1 MHNKDFHNRNPSVT
15 YVSAPVTTRTPPS
28 NLMPLRSVF
37 ADLPVMVA
45 KDFANFSQRGSK
57 DFTMKHLIWN
67 SWHSTSSWIFNLHLH
82 FPEFHKKNIRENIS
96 VKFCAFKMQKISW
109 KVIIGKLAVQKNCK
123 DKIREGK
130 IFIRCDMGCIFSL
143 KIIFPS
149 LSPIF
154 WNIFTPEFKYVSAY
168 CKSLLLSIFSF
179 FHPTSPNSSKMISPP
194 PW

>member
-82 FPEFHKKNIRENIS
+82 FQESHKMNIRENIS
-96 VKFCAFKMQKISW
+96 VKFCAFNMQKISW
-109 KVIIGKLAVQKNCK
+109 KVIIGKLAVQKTVRTKLGKERFLK
-123 DKIREGK
+123 DVTWGVY
-130 IFIRCDMGCIFSL
+130 FL
-143 KIIFPS
+143 
-149 LSPIF
+149 
-154 WNIFTPEFKYVSAY
+154 
-168 CKSLLLSIFSF
+168 
-179 FHPTSPNSSKMISPP
+179 
-194 PW
+194 